1 MTYALIIIP
10 FALITAVVTLASAR
24 RPRMRQR
31 MIASTVSALALVALT
46 AVFDNVMISSG
57 LVAYPEGASSGIR
70 IGVAPIEDF
79 SYAICAAYLV
89 PAVFALLPARRP
101 VTAREADSG
110 TDGSPEGAP
119 R

>member
-10 FALITAVVTLASAR
+10 FALFTLVVTLLSATQPGMKR
-24 RPRMRQR
+24 RML
-31 MIASTVSALALVALT
+31 ASTISAAVLVVLT
-46 AVFDNVMISSG
+46 AIFDNVIISAG
-57 LVAYPEGASSGIR
+57 LVAYPEGTSSGIR

-89 PAVFALLPARRP
+89 PAVYVLLPKAR
-101 VTAREADSG
+101 AGGDREH
-110 TDGSPEGAP
+110 